1 MNTIDFRS
9 KVQPAKFQRNVNASH
24 QIYAKWKLRNCVLSF
39 CLHFFLRRIFF
50 CYCSPS
56 QFSLP
61 LLSWAAPTKRNSF
74 VVMKKKFN
82 FLIYIG
88 DSFAHPLTKI
98 IKLFYLDGRSH
109 ATCLHFLT
117 VEVSVYEKKI
127 IYPKQY
133 MIRSLV

>member
-1 MNTIDFRS
+1 MAMLKVYEHNRFPIKSTTCEIS
-9 KVQPAKFQRNVNASH
+9 KKCQCFTSNIRKMKTS
-24 QIYAKWKLRNCVLSF
+24 KLRLKFLFAFFPST
-39 CLHFFLRRIFF
+39 HFFW
-50 CYCSPS
+50 YCSPS

-109 ATCLHFLT
+109 ATCSHF
-117 VEVSVYEKKI
+117 
-127 IYPKQY
+127 
-133 MIRSLV
+133 